1 MEHIMWKGLLLSQRS
16 QPFGGNKLQTDIY
29 LKQALYFLHP
39 WVRSDPS
46 DVIFIIK
53 QLLQEST

>member
-1 MEHIMWKGLLLSQRS
+1 MWIGLLLSEWS
-16 QPFGGNKLQTDIY
+16 QPFGGTKLQTDIY

-46 DVIFIIK
+46 DVIFIIR
-53 QLLQEST
+53 QLAQEST